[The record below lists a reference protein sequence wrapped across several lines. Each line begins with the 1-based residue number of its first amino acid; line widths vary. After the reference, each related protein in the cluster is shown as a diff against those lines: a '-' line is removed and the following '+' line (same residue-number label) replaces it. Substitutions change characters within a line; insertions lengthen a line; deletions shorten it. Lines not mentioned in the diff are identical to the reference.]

1 MSAWMERT
9 KLLLGTDNTKRL
21 ENAHVLI
28 FGLGGVGSY
37 AAEQLVRAGVGSIS
51 MVDGDKIQ
59 ESNINRQ
66 LPATRTTIGLEKGEV
81 LRNRYLD
88 INPEINLRVIN
99 TFIPDAEM
107 EEFVKKS
114 KPDFVVD
121 AIDTLSPKTYLIKAC
136 VENSIPLVSSMG
148 AAARL
153 DPTKVEICDISKS
166 HTDRLAFNI
175 RRRLRGFGIEEGFKV
190 VFSSEMAKKE
200 AIIRVDNERNKKSTA
215 GTISYMPAI
224 FGLYCASVVIREL
237 TEES

>member
-1 MSAWMERT
+1 MERT
-9 KLLLGTDNTKRL
+9 ELLLGTENTGRL

-37 AAEQLVRAGVGSIS
+37 AAEQLVRAGLGSIS
-51 MVDGDKIQ
+51 MVDGDKIT

-66 LPATRTTIGLEKGEV
+66 LPATRATIGLEKGEV
-81 LRNRYLD
+81 LRKRYLD
-88 INPEINLRVIN
+88 INPELKLKVIN
-99 TFIPDAEM
+99 TFIPDMEM
-107 EEFVKKS
+107 EEFIKKT

-136 VENSIPLVSSMG
+136 IENSIPLVSSMG

-175 RRRLRGFGIEEGFKV
+175 RRRLRDFNIHKGFKV
-190 VFSSEMAKKE
+190 VFSSEPAKKE
-200 AIIRVDNERNKKSTA
+200 AIIQVENERNKKSTA

-224 FGLYCASVVIREL
+224 FGLYCASVVIREI
-237 TEES
+237 TKSS